1 MAAQLETATGSN
13 IEEIETKLLL
23 EGEGVQTISA
33 YQERL
38 LNDEYLA
45 LGRRESLLF
54 CPENSRYEQVR
65 DRVNPFHKVR

>member
-1 MAAQLETATGSN
+1 
-13 IEEIETKLLL
+13 L